1 MEDLILPLKLT
12 QILHLLALHKL
23 IDAFQM
29 LRHFLVSELIDLR
42 DQPIQEI
49 TVVGYDDQR
58 PVKVK
63 QRLLQDILRLHIQMV
78 CRLVEDQDVKI
89 GRKDFCQGNLAALAA
104 REGVAFCVVFG
115 GTELGKGALA
125 PPFLLNGLL

>member
-42 DQPIQEI
+42 DQPVQEI
-49 TVVGYDDQR
+49 TVVGYDDQC
-58 PVKVK
+58 PAKVK

-78 CRLVEDQDVKI
+78 CRLI
-89 GRKDFCQGNLAALAA
+89 
-104 REGVAFCVVFG
+104 
-115 GTELGKGALA
+115 
-125 PPFLLNGLL
+125 

>member
-78 CRLVEDQDVKI
+78 CRLIQNQQVHRLQ
-89 GRKDFCQGNLAALAA
+89 Q
-104 REGVAFCVVFG
+104 
-115 GTELGKGALA
+115 
-125 PPFLLNGLL
+125 